1 MVERR
6 NKITWSDLGPILK
19 VRLSK
24 SANRCHD
31 GTSPKAHWIE
41 PPAVMGPS
49 TKQTAMEGMGR
60 LHVEVLGNDF
70 DHNRARSLADE
81 I

>member
-6 NKITWSDLGPILK
+6 NKITWSDLGPMLK
-19 VRLSK
+19 ARLSK
-24 SANRCHD
+24 SAHRCND
-31 GTSPKAHWIE
+31 GNPPNTHWIE
-41 PPAVMGPS
+41 SSAVINPLM
-49 TKQTAMEGMGR
+49 KQSGLEGMGR

-70 DHNRARSLADE
+70 DHSRARSLAGQ